1 VAARTLNQ
9 LSDALRLL
17 LMDGDAYSSPNQH
30 DAAIGR
36 AVTRLCQFRPRFR
49 VHEIAGDGTAF
60 RFNAPTDWQ
69 GGFSALKKVLYP
81 VDTTLQGLPL
91 ELPLREV
98 QVMLQPDDTYKIHF
112 VATIPASAKKAWLY
126 YTVEH
131 SVTND
136 SSTLKSTED
145 EDAVVYWA
153 TAEILRIMAARVN
166 ASKDIEQLAQA
177 SNRES
182 RGSQYLKLAKEY
194 EERSGL
200 LEGAALAWGPIN
212 PGTATT
218 ADNLT
223 H

>member
-1 VAARTLNQ
+1 MARKLQ
-9 LSDALRLL
+9 ELSDALRLL
-17 LMDGDAYSSPNQH
+17 LMDGDAYSTPGQH
-30 DAAIGR
+30 DAAIAR
-36 AVTRLCQFRPRFR
+36 AVTRLCQFRPRVR
-49 VHEIAGDGTAF
+49 IHEITGNGTAF
-60 RFNAPTDWQ
+60 RFNAPSDWQ

-81 VDTTLQGLPL
+81 VDTTTQGLPS
-91 ELPLREV
+91 EIPVRDV
-98 QVMLQPDDTYKIHF
+98 QVMLQPDDTFKIHF
-112 VATIPASAKKAWLY
+112 VTTTPGSGLKAWLY

-131 SVTND
+131 TVTNN

-153 TAEILRIMAARVN
+153 TAEVLRIMAARVN

-200 LEGAALAWGPIN
+200 LDGAALAWGPIN
-212 PGTATT
+212 PGTAETS
-218 ADNLT
+218 DYLT